1 MHKLK
6 MKNQEIANIFY
17 EIADILEMQNVEWKP
32 QAYRRAARVLEA
44 HADDVKKV
52 YKKSGLEGLKE
63 LPGIGEGIAKKIIEF
78 IKTGKIK
85 GHEKLLK
92 SMPSHINVLMKIP
105 GMGPKKVKKL
115 NKILNIKTVKE
126 LENAALS
133 HKIASVPGFGEKSE
147 KDILESINLMKSKG
161 SEERI
166 PLKKA
171 EKIANEIIAKLKKI
185 KEVENIMA
193 AGSVRRKKPTIRD
206 IDIIVSSK
214 NPAKIINAFT
224 NIEGIQKVFAKGPR
238 KAIIIIKSLQADLR
252 VFSPESWGA
261 GLFYFTGSKSYNIEM
276 RKIAIKKGYKL
287 NEYGLFEKK
296 TGKMIAGKTEEEI
309 CKKLGVK
316 YLNPEKRE
324 I

>member
-1 MHKLK
+1 
-6 MKNQEIANIFY
+6 MKNQEIVNIFY
-17 EIADILEMQNVEWKP
+17 EIADILEMQNIEWKP
-32 QAYRRAARVLEA
+32 QAYRRAARILEA
-44 HADDVKKV
+44 HADDIKKF
-52 YKKSGLEGLKE
+52 YKKEGIEGLKE
-63 LPGIGEGIAKKIIEF
+63 LPGIGEGIAKKIVEF
-78 IKTGKIK
+78 IKTGKVK
-85 GHEKLLK
+85 EHEKLLK
-92 SMPSHINVLMKIP
+92 TIPSHINVLMKIP

-133 HKIASVPGFGEKSE
+133 HKIAHVSGFGEKSE
-147 KDILESINLMKSKG
+147 KDILESINLMKG
-161 SEERI
+161 SQERI

-185 KEVENIMA
+185 KEVENITA
-193 AGSVRRKKPTIRD
+193 AGSIRRKKSTIRD

-214 NPAKIINAFT
+214 NPAKVINAFT
-224 NIEGIQKVFAKGPR
+224 NIKGIQKVFAKGPR
-238 KAIIIIKSLQADLR
+238 KAIIMIKSIQVDLR

-261 GLFYFTGSKSYNIEM
+261 GLFYFTGNKSYNIEM

-287 NEYGLFEKK
+287 NEYGLFDKK

-316 YLNPEKRE
+316 YLEPEKRE